1 MFSLL
6 IADDEILTREGIIH
20 ALPWEKLGIDTIMQ
34 ADDGIK
40 GIEAATDC
48 KPDIILTDVRMP
60 NMDGIEMS
68 RQIRRIYQ
76 DSKIIFMSGYSDKE
90 YLMSAIQLKAVRY
103 IEKPIKNDE
112 LIKAIQESVNE
123 CLEEQ
128 QRQIVEAETLK
139 KLDICI
145 PYIKSEFAI
154 RLLNSN
160 DKFDLSKEYHKL
172 ELANVSPESEFITV
186 IVKIIDESFKKDFEY
201 TGFRYKVL
209 KNLEN
214 FMNIHNLRG
223 ISAFKDNSH
232 LITHI
237 FFNHKKTKELQ
248 ENMLKDLFMKFC
260 FNLDIE
266 KYFISIGEKVTGIS
280 MVRESYKTA
289 VLALQKAFFE
299 SYSNVFYYNEEK
311 SESYVFDEKKI
322 YDFIKFL
329 SEGKRNEAECII
341 YNLTSE
347 IRKCKNT
354 KINYIKDIYYKF
366 LVEMEIN
373 ASKYN
378 AITLTGK
385 INNDYL
391 WKAFNNLQT
400 LDEVMKFVLI
410 RIADYFE
417 TLEARKQDKSSIM
430 KIISYIEKHYMNK
443 DLSVKGISTSVYLS
457 PAYMCTYFKQETGR
471 TINQYI
477 TEYRLDKAKELL
489 EEKANR
495 VSDVAE
501 MVGYSDGNYFTKLF
515 KKSLGMTPSEFRERL
530 G

>member
-160 DKFDLSKEYHKL
+160 DKFD
-172 ELANVSPESEFITV
+172 
-186 IVKIIDESFKKDFEY
+186 
-201 TGFRYKVL
+201 
-209 KNLEN
+209 
-214 FMNIHNLRG
+214 
-223 ISAFKDNSH
+223 
-232 LITHI
+232 
-237 FFNHKKTKELQ
+237 
-248 ENMLKDLFMKFC
+248 
-260 FNLDIE
+260 
-266 KYFISIGEKVTGIS
+266 
-280 MVRESYKTA
+280 
-289 VLALQKAFFE
+289 
-299 SYSNVFYYNEEK
+299 
-311 SESYVFDEKKI
+311 
-322 YDFIKFL
+322 
-329 SEGKRNEAECII
+329 
-341 YNLTSE
+341 
-347 IRKCKNT
+347 
-354 KINYIKDIYYKF
+354 
-366 LVEMEIN
+366 
-373 ASKYN
+373 
-378 AITLTGK
+378 
-385 INNDYL
+385 
-391 WKAFNNLQT
+391 
-400 LDEVMKFVLI
+400 
-410 RIADYFE
+410 
-417 TLEARKQDKSSIM
+417 
-430 KIISYIEKHYMNK
+430 
-443 DLSVKGISTSVYLS
+443 SVKGI
-457 PAYMCTYFKQETGR
+457 P
-471 TINQYI
+471 
-477 TEYRLDKAKELL
+477 
-489 EEKANR
+489 
-495 VSDVAE
+495 
-501 MVGYSDGNYFTKLF
+501 
-515 KKSLGMTPSEFRERL
+515 
-530 G
+530 